1 MRDIEK
7 FYKKLCTMEYGWY
20 DKKGKLHLSLND
32 NFKKNYRLQ
41 FADEVK
47 VHKNAICWDLCEL
60 EREYFKKR
68 KIPFMTVFAVNKYM
82 KRKPCHTF
90 TIFKKNGKIYWFE
103 ASWELMKGVR
113 EYNSLEELFDDFKM
127 NFKDF
132 VKGRPYV
139 TEDIKF
145 YRYKKPSV
153 RMGCTAFYLYC
164 MWFGKKIKKDKKSLY
179 N

>member
-32 NFKKNYRLQ
+32 
-41 FADEVK
+41 
-47 VHKNAICWDLCEL
+47 
-60 EREYFKKR
+60 
-68 KIPFMTVFAVNKYM
+68 
-82 KRKPCHTF
+82 
-90 TIFKKNGKIYWFE
+90 
-103 ASWELMKGVR
+103 
-113 EYNSLEELFDDFKM
+113 DFKM

-139 TEDIKF
+139 TENIKF

-153 RMGCTAFYLYC
+153 RMGCKAFYLYC

-179 N
+179 S